1 MQQTLHFTVLY
12 YSHCRRLQSEKFFI
26 GAKTWVGNLEKIMT
40 MKMMKKIEEKFHLTA
55 FSLKN
60 SKLP

>member
-40 MKMMKKIEEKFHLTA
+40 MKMMKKIEEKFH
-55 FSLKN
+55 
-60 SKLP
+60 